1 MATTPLLDPTEP
13 LEAGDEP
20 TEREVEPKVLT
31 SDVALLLRR
40 IVRPDDDDA
49 GESVALIAEKA
60 HTSTRTV
67 YRVLAPNPAP
77 TLSLDLADRL
87 CLAADAH
94 LASCRLVWPDGRIV
108 PYF

>member
-1 MATTPLLDPTEP
+1 MATTPLLDLTEP
-13 LEAGDEP
+13 LGPPQEP
-20 TEREVEPKVLT
+20 TEREIEPKVLT
-31 SDVALLLRR
+31 EDVALLLRR

-49 GESVALIAEKA
+49 GESVAMIAEKA

-67 YRVLAPNPAP
+67 YRVLAPDPTP

-94 LASCRLVWPDGRIV
+94 LAACRLVWPDGRIES
-108 PYF
+108 YF